1 MSEKSLS
8 IAGKENGMVKDN
20 VRHFFYNKN
29 RGSRPSKRCFWI
41 QYKAGKFLVSYQT
54 IVASI
59 DDTGILRK
67 HWNDYSSTTMNQI
80 NAFIGLFGYNM
91 VVRSDT
97 GEIITG
103 FFKKDWLAMETSE
116 LSKEVFDYIR
126 PYIPHIEYYAGYACD
141 YVSKIT
147 YAK

>member
-1 MSEKSLS
+1 
-8 IAGKENGMVKDN
+8 MVKDS

-29 RGSRPSKRCFWI
+29 GGSRYSKRCFWI

-59 DDTGILRK
+59 DDTGVFRK

-80 NAFIGLFGYNM
+80 NAFIGLFGYNK

-97 GEIITG
+97 GEIING
-103 FFKKDWLAMETSE
+103 IGKKDWLAMETSE
-116 LSKEVFDYIR
+116 LSKEVYDYIR
-126 PYIPHIEYYAGYACD
+126 PYIPDIEYGAGFSYD

-147 YAK
+147 YAN